1 MAFKPMSPH
10 ERASIEAQVCLK
22 AGVELAV
29 AEKTSGDD
37 GVAVTMAIENAE
49 ALALALPALKATLV
63 GSSDA
68 AEPVADNNM
77 EAAQAIITDT
87 FEGTTTA
94 PAPAFSGKQS
104 MYIDDEEY
112 NLVHKIFLAE
122 KQAGIMYASKDS
134 MFMDNQAVRKLFQ
147 AGITQFP
154 ADYWAESMRG
164 VDIPTTK
171 TGKCGLGDF
180 KIKKGTSL
188 DAEGN
193 PVLGQG
199 DGNHPLANKSGY
211 FGGLVKHTPFNWGER
226 PAPVDPNN
234 WLAKVDA

>member
-63 GSSDA
+63 GGSDA
-68 AEPVADNNM
+68 AEPVADDM
-77 EAAQAIITDT
+77 EAAQAIINDT
-87 FEGTTTA
+87 FAGTTTA
-94 PAPAFSGKQS
+94 PAPASSGKQS

-112 NLVHKIFLAE
+112 SLVHKIFLAE

>member
-1 MAFKPMSPH
+1 MAFKPMSPN

-29 AEKTSGDD
+29 AEKNSGDE

-49 ALALALPALKATLV
+49 ALALALPALKATLEG
-63 GSSDA
+63 GSI
-68 AEPVADNNM
+68 AEPAADNM
-77 EAAQAIITDT
+77 EAAQAIINDT
-87 FEGTTTA
+87 FEGTTEVQ
-94 PAPAFSGKQS
+94 PAASSGKQS

-112 NLVHKIFLAE
+112 SLVHKIFLAE
-122 KQAGIMYASKDS
+122 KQAGIAYASKDS

-164 VDIPTTK
+164 KDIPTTK

-188 DAEGN
+188 DANGN